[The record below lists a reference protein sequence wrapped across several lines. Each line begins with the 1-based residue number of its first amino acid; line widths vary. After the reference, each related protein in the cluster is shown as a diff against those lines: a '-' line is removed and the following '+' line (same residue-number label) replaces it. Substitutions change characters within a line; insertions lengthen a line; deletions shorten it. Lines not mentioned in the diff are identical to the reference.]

1 MLKFQAE
8 ITDML
13 VLAEITAVPAGCFVE
28 GFTGQTNAGFKSFL
42 TFSFIT
48 FSCLRS

>member
-13 VLAEITAVPAGCFVE
+13 VLAEITVVPAGCIISPKQSSGE
-28 GFTGQTNAGFKSFL
+28 DTIDRISL
-42 TFSFIT
+42 
-48 FSCLRS
+48 